1 MAHELIP
8 LTPLQW
14 YKLRRKISLPL
25 RHAGE
30 WQNGCASATPFVPFN
45 SSIHA
50 RPGPQFQGLASINT
64 GTWRLESQFNRCGRK
79 SSRCRSLFFAK
90 AKYVTLGTLL
100 NILTSNALTLFLDP
114 WIFRSTSRSRCFNN
128 ESSDSN
134 WFWNALNNLSGEPTK
149 PIFGWMPKNYYWCV
163 VPVAP

>member
-1 MAHELIP
+1 MHSLNTTLIRV
-8 LTPLQW
+8 TSVS
-14 YKLRRKISLPL
+14 KISQEFPTSTWWHLYYWPFPL
-25 RHAGE
+25 RTG
-30 WQNGCASATPFVPFN
+30 
-45 SSIHA
+45 
-50 RPGPQFQGLASINT
+50 SINT

-100 NILTSNALTLFLDP
+100 NILTSNVLTLFLDP
-114 WIFRSTSRSRCFNN
+114 WIFRSTSRSHCFNN

-134 WFWNALNNLSGEPTK
+134 WFWNVLNKLSVEPTK
-149 PIFGWMPKNYYWCV
+149 PIFGWMPKNYYWCL